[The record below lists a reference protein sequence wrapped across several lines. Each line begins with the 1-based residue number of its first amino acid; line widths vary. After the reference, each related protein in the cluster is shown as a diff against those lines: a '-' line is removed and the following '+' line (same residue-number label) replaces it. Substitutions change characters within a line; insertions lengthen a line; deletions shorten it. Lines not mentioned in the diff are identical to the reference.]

1 MITLDRSV
9 KIQIAIGLVSV
20 GIFSLYS
27 QTAAAAYGMFI
38 GLVNLWMLSMTF
50 QSANKRA
57 AEDPKGG
64 ILILYLSAVIRFVL
78 LAVLFVL
85 GLSFL
90 VESEAVPAV
99 VMTFVVMQLGKLFDL
114 KGKRRLTD

>member
-1 MITLDRSV
+1 MV
-9 KIQIAIGLVSV
+9 V
-20 GIFSLYS
+20 IFSFFG
-27 QTAAAAYGMFI
+27 QTVAAAYGMFI
-38 GLVNLWMLSMTF
+38 GLVNVWMLSLTF
-50 QSANKRA
+50 SKANKRA

-64 ILILYLSAVIRFVL
+64 ILILYMSAVIRFVL

-90 VESEAVPAV
+90 DESQAFPV
-99 VMTFVVMQLGKLFDL
+99 VLTFVVMQLGKLFDL